1 MSNFKIDV
9 NGDTA
14 TASSR
19 WTFVSAARGP
29 GIQLAGRYEDPLVR
43 EDGVW
48 KFKSRQAFNDV
59 TAPAAAP
66 AGGGAQSQGAAAPLR
81 QWTMTIFH

>member
-14 TASSR
+14 TATSR

-29 GIQLAGRYEDPLVR
+29 GIQVAGRYEDRLAR

-59 TAPAAAP
+59 TAPAPASAA
-66 AGGGAQSQGAAAPLR
+66 GSSSNSR
-81 QWTMTIFH
+81 